1 MRAQKIFY
9 PSLSFRKSRRNPKRW
24 KALGASALVLA
35 LGTSMAMPADAR
47 LGDTPPGS
55 QQSINGGFA
64 DLVEQITPAV
74 VNISTRGKTVA
85 MQGAEIPKFEFAP
98 GSDLERLFKRFFHQH
113 QRGLADQNEPS
124 AELRAQG
131 SGFIIDPAGWVVT
144 SNHVIDGAKEISVI
158 LNDGT
163 QYPATIK
170 GRDPKTDLALLKID
184 ADHPLP
190 SVQLGDSDSARP
202 GDWVLAIGNPF
213 GLGGTV
219 TTGIISAR
227 SRDIHSGPFD
237 DFLQIDAA
245 INQGNSGGPLFDTQ
259 GRVIGINNAIF
270 SPNGGSVGIGF
281 AIPSSLA
288 KPVIAQLRQH
298 GEVQRGW
305 LGVEIQSLSD
315 QLAEGLGMGDDKG
328 ALVAAVVPDSP
339 AARAGVEVGDVIVEF
354 DGKPVDK
361 VKDLPWLV
369 ANTQADARVPL
380 TVWRKGKRQTLNT
393 VIGHMPDDQK
403 VATSSAVRDGDAQ
416 QAGQLGLGLAEL
428 TPQAQQQYDVEDTV
442 QGALVVQ
449 VRSDS
454 PAARAGLRPGDIIR
468 MVDRVEVR
476 SPADVARQVDQATSA
491 KRHSLLLLVHR
502 DGHDAFMAVPLSK
515 A

>member
-1 MRAQKIFY
+1 MHAEKTFY
-9 PSLSFRKSRRNPKRW
+9 PSFGSGKSRRSPERW
-24 KALGASALVLA
+24 KALGVSALVLA
-35 LGTSMAMPADAR
+35 LGSGIALPADAR
-47 LGDTPPGS
+47 VGDSPAGA
-55 QQSINGGFA
+55 QQSITGGFA
-64 DLVEQITPAV
+64 DLVEQVTPAV
-74 VNISTRGKTVA
+74 VNISTRGKTLA
-85 MQGAEIPKFEFAP
+85 LHDTGIPKFEFAP
-98 GSDLERLFKRFFHQH
+98 GSDMEQLFKRFFHQH
-113 QRGLADQNEPS
+113 QHGLGTQDEPG

-144 SNHVIDGAKEISVI
+144 NNHVVDGAKEISVI

-163 QYPATIK
+163 HYPATIK

-184 ADHPLP
+184 AGHPLP
-190 SVQLGDSDSARP
+190 SVQLGDSDHARP

-237 DFLQIDAA
+237 DYLQIDAA

-259 GRVIGINNAIF
+259 GRVIGINTAIY

-281 AIPSSLA
+281 AIPSTLV

-298 GEVQRGW
+298 GEVERGW

-315 QLAEGLGMGDDKG
+315 ELAQGLGMSDDKG
-328 ALVAAVVPDSP
+328 ALVAAVMPDSP
-339 AARAGVEVGDVIVEF
+339 AARAGVEVGDVIVDF
-354 DGKPVDK
+354 DGKSVDK

-369 ANTQADARVPL
+369 ANTQADARVPV
-380 TVWRKGKRQTLNT
+380 TVWRKGKRVTLDA

-403 VATSSAVRDGDAQ
+403 VAAGDDTGDEQ
-416 QAGQLGLGLAEL
+416 QAGRLGLGLAEL
-428 TPQAQQQYDVEDTV
+428 TPQAQQEYGVEDKV

-449 VRSDS
+449 VRSES

-468 MVDRVEVR
+468 MVDRVEVHN
-476 SPADVARQVDQATSA
+476 PADVARQVEQATSA